1 MRVQMV
7 FKYRLILLR
16 GPDLASQP
24 KISNRP
30 KKAKSLDIKKFLGKK
45 VTKPEKGIHEWIVL
59 RTKCFMVEICSK
71 SDSLAECGKLLLRKL
86 ISVVTREWG
95 HELISTM
102 SNTPNFDQRL

>member
-1 MRVQMV
+1 MV

-45 VTKPEKGIHEWIVL
+45 VTKPEKVSTNGQSFAQNVL
-59 RTKCFMVEICSK
+59 WSKYVQKVTVQPNVE
-71 SDSLAECGKLLLRKL
+71 
-86 ISVVTREWG
+86 
-95 HELISTM
+95 
-102 SNTPNFDQRL
+102 NFC